1 MGLLDGRVAV
11 ISGVAR
17 GQGRATAVRLAEEGA
32 DIIGLDVCSDLE
44 TIPYPLSGVADLE
57 ETAENVRALGQ
68 QFVSAEVDVRESV
81 GVRDAIDA
89 GVSKLGRL
97 DIVVANAG
105 VASYAPAAEL
115 TDEQWSTVID
125 TNLSGVWHVVRASI
139 PHIRA
144 GGRGG
149 SIVLTSSTAAHMGYP
164 NMAHYGASKGG
175 IVGLMQSLAVELG
188 PNSIRVNTLHPSTV
202 NTPMALND
210 ATYELF
216 MPGMNLSDGSPL
228 DNATLVESFKAMHV
242 LPVPWVEPA
251 DVANAALF
259 MASDLSRCVTGTQL
273 RIDAGAVVR

>member
-1 MGLLDGRVAV
+1 MTLLEDRVAV

-17 GQGRATAVRLAEEGA
+17 GQGRAHAIRFAEEGA
-32 DIIGLDVCSDLE
+32 DIVGLDVCARLD
-44 TIPYPLSGVADLE
+44 TIPYDLAGPEDLE
-57 ETAENVRALGQ
+57 ETAESVLSLGRR
-68 QFVSAEVDVRESV
+68 FVAAQVDVRDSV

-89 GVSKLGRL
+89 GASELGRL

-105 VASYAPAAEL
+105 VASYSGAAEL
-115 TDEQWSTVID
+115 TDEQWSAVVD
-125 TNLSGVWHVVRASI
+125 TNLTGVWNVVRASI

-149 SIVLTSSTAAHMGYP
+149 SIVLTSSTAAHVGYA

-175 IVGLMQSLAVELG
+175 IVGLMQALAVELG
-188 PNSIRVNTLHPSTV
+188 PENIRVNTLHPSTV
-202 NTPMALND
+202 NSPMALND
-210 ATYELF
+210 AVYELF

-228 DNATLVESFKAMHV
+228 DHEGLVEAFKSLHV
-242 LPVPWVEPA
+242 LPVPWVESE

-273 RIDAGAVVR
+273 RIDAGAAVR